1 MDSLVKGI
9 IRRNEILTLLST
21 LQAAGLDL
29 GQLLRYM
36 APIVYEIFDEKAKG
50 DLEAEREMVLSMLMK
65 MTSNGDCIKLLDYCL
80 CFYKSADQVAW
91 RAASARI
98 CRALLLG

>member
-36 APIVYEIFDEKAKG
+36 APIVYEILDEKAKG
-50 DLEAEREMVLSMLMK
+50 DLEAEREMVLLRV
-65 MTSNGDCIKLLDYCL
+65 CL
-80 CFYKSADQVAW
+80 SKFETPETVFIVIFELSGVENPYKQQFPLSLKNL
-91 RAASARI
+91 RF
-98 CRALLLG
+98 